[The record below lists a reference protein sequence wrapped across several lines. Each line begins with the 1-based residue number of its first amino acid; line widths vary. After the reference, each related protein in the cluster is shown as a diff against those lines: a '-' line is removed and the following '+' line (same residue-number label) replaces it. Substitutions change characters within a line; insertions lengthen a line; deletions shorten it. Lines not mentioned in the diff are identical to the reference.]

1 MKKRGF
7 TLVELLAVII
17 VLSVIALIAVPMILN
32 VITEAKKGAAKES
45 AHAYIKA
52 VNNSLATYMLKYDVA
67 YDYGKYEVKADGTI
81 SDDLN
86 IGIKGYKPSAG
97 TICIGS
103 DRTVTK
109 ASLKIN
115 DYIILFDGKNVNLVD
130 GNTVEE
136 IDCNSNAVLIKDGD
150 EAKEKIDSIVYVKD
164 EATGAKTCSGYEYM
178 GGCYLKGKVTNNYV
192 WYNGFMWRIM
202 GVNADGTIRLI
213 TAGPMINLSYGSTD
227 PTLTYTTY
235 EGYAHDW
242 LNEYFYNNLNSTK
255 SIIKEGTYFCS
266 EVASGGATRSTCAD
280 NSKVTAKVGLISV
293 DEYNLAKGVSSYLHT
308 PDSIWTMTPHSDE
321 SGNYAIYFAENGTY
335 KGYKKLIYGIRPIIN
350 VSGDVKMTTISSS
363 SESAA
368 GTIGNYYILY
378 EDKRVD
384 AANNKLVDKATSG
397 EYVTLEGH
405 TYRVVSND
413 GSNVKLILDGYYE
426 EINPNNNQYQP
437 YSMYFYG
444 DGNNSNVFE
453 LDSGIGQKLNGDV
466 LTWLGL
472 ANSNKIKTSIWYQGP
487 GVDYTTSLYYR
498 DSLSKTNGISAKV
511 GLIRIGEMLS
521 AQSITALTKN
531 YTVEWSIANVKKYW
545 SITNGREPYGQY
557 TIQPSGQINDNNTR
571 TACIRPVIVVEPD
584 LNITSGTGT
593 WDNPYQI

>member
-17 VLSVIALIAVPMILN
+17 VLAVIALIATPMILN

-52 VNNSLATYMLKYDVA
+52 VDNSLVAYMLKNNVSYE
-67 YDYGKYEVKADGTI
+67 YGKYEVKEDGSI

-86 IGIKGYKPSAG
+86 IGIKGYKPSSG

-115 DYIILFDGKNVNLVD
+115 DYVVNYDGEKVSLVNID
-130 GNTVEE
+130 APED
-136 IDCNSNAVLIKDGD
+136 IDCDSSAVIIKDGD
-150 EAKEKIDSIVYVKD
+150 EAKEKIGDLVYVKD
-164 EATGAKTCSGYEYM
+164 EATGNNTCSGYEYM

-202 GVNADGTIRLI
+202 GVNADETIRLI

-255 SIIKEGTYFCS
+255 SIIKEGAYFCS

-280 NSKVTAKVGLISV
+280 NSKVTAKVGLVSV

-308 PDSIWTMTPHSDE
+308 PNAIWTMTPHYDE

-335 KGYKKLIYGIRPIIN
+335 KGYKELIYGIRPIIN

-426 EINPNNNQYQP
+426 ELYTGNNQIIP

-444 DGNNSNVFE
+444 DGNRSNVFE

-487 GVDYTTSLYYR
+487 GVDYTTGLYYR

-531 YTVEWSIANVKKYW
+531 YTVEWNSGNVKNYW

-557 TIQPSGQINDNNTR
+557 EIQKSGQINDNNSS
-571 TACIRPVIVVEPD
+571 TAYIRPVIVVEPD